1 MSGIKPVL
9 FRKRTCL
16 LGCKRFDQSD
26 RDRGRLQIGEEG
38 WRHQNQPETDNF
50 NCLSPN
56 QSIFQIYNLKL
67 IKGLLAEKTKKYCL
81 KKVSFNNLKR

>member
-9 FRKRTCL
+9 FRTRTCL

-50 NCLSPN
+50 NCLSTN
-56 QSIFQIYNLKL
+56 QCIFQIQNLKL
-67 IKGLLAEKTKKYCL
+67 RTGHVAKKPETIL
-81 KKVSFNNLKR
+81 KKSGRTATIR